1 MEPDTRF
8 VGMLCEELTM
18 KYFQC
23 LEFRVCALF
32 GVSLTPVVANLLY
45 VGWEEFIISKISALQ
60 L

>member
-45 VGWEEFIISKISALQ
+45 VG
-60 L
+60 